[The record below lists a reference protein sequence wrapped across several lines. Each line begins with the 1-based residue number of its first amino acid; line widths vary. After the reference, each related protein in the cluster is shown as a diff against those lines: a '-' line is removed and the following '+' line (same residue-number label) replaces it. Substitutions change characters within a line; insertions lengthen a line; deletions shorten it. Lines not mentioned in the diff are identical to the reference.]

1 MSGNGGVVFTAK
13 GGVKVQID
21 IIIHKGDVAGEV
33 CYLHLLI
40 KSFVYVL
47 FCRRVE
53 ESERSAFNCSNAN
66 DLSAFDFFVFAKLR

>member
-1 MSGNGGVVFTAK
+1 MAGNGGVVFTAK

-21 IIIHKGDVAGEV
+21 ITIHKGDVAGEV

-47 FCRRVE
+47 FCRGVE
-53 ESERSAFNCSNAN
+53 ESERGAFNCPNAN